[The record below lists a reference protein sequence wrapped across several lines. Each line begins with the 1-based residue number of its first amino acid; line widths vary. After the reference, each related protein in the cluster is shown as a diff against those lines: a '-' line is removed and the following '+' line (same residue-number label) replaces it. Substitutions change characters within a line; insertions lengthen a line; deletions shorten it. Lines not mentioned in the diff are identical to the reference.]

1 MRWSEPCSLLLGLVV
16 LLLLSLCI
24 VLAATIGSLSP
35 AILTS
40 SVTVRASIRFAV
52 LLELLLLLLGLSCR
66 LQHLSTLLVRRR
78 FGTLLVGLVT
88 LVIAV
93 MGLAVAAS
101 TSHGLNAGVCK
112 VICLELLQSLLYDLL
127 LPLLAYFLVLD
138 LRNALLD
145 GIDQN

>member
-1 MRWSEPCSLLLGLVV
+1 M
-16 LLLLSLCI
+16 
-24 VLAATIGSLSP
+24 
-35 AILTS
+35 
-40 SVTVRASIRFAV
+40 
-52 LLELLLLLLGLSCR
+52 
-66 LQHLSTLLVRRR
+66 
-78 FGTLLVGLVT
+78 GLVT

-101 TSHGLNAGVCK
+101 TSHGFNAGVCK
-112 VICLELLQSLLYDLL
+112 VIRLELLQSLLYDLL